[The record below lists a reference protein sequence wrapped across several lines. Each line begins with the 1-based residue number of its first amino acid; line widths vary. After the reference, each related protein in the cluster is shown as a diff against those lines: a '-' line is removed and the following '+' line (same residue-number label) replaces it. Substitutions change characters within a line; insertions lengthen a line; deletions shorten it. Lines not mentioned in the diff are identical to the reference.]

1 MRISDPIKI
10 SYNNLRASKFRS
22 FLTVLGIIIGVGSVI
37 LVMAIGSSAQQLVL
51 DQVEGVGSNLIGIL
65 PGASDEKGP
74 PASVFG
80 VVVTTLKYKDLQAI
94 GNQKNV
100 PSVVDVAGYVTGAA
114 TVKSATENVSASFQ
128 GTTASYISVE
138 NTKVGKGRF
147 FTKDEETNMARVV
160 VLGFNR
166 ASDLFPNDDPLGKII
181 SIKDTNLTVIGV
193 LEKRGSVA
201 FSSPDDMIFVPLFTA
216 QKLILGIDY
225 LNFIRAKVGNV
236 QDMDMAVVD
245 IKQTIRDNHNIKKPE
260 DDDFSVRNSAQALE
274 LLTNITS
281 VLKYFLVSIASI
293 SLLVGGVGIMNIM
306 LIAVN
311 QRIREVGLR
320 KAVGATNKNVIFQ
333 FLIESIFITLIG
345 GILGIIMGILF
356 AFLASLIING
366 LGYDWKFIIMP
377 SSIGIAFAV
386 SFLIGLVFGLYPA
399 RKAAKISPMEA
410 LRYE

>member
-51 DQVEGVGSNLIGIL
+51 DQVEGIGSNLVGIL

-74 PASVFG
+74 PASALG
-80 VVVTTLKYKDLQAI
+80 VIVTTLKYKDLQSIA
-94 GNQKNV
+94 NTKNV
-100 PSVVDVAGYVTGAA
+100 PNVTHVAGYVTGSA
-114 TVKSATENVSASFQ
+114 TAKSATENVTVSFQ
-128 GTTASYISVE
+128 GTTEDYITVE
-138 NTKVGKGRF
+138 NTKVEKGRF
-147 FTKDEETNMARVV
+147 FTKDEETNTARVA
-160 VLGFNR
+160 VLGWKQAQN
-166 ASDLFPNDDPLGKII
+166 LFPNDDPLGKVI
-181 SIKDTNLTVIGV
+181 SLKDTNLTVIGV
-193 LEKRGSVA
+193 MEKRGSVA
-201 FSSPDDMIFVPLFTA
+201 FATPDDSIFVPLFTA

-225 LNFIRAKVGNV
+225 LNFMRAKVDRVEN
-236 QDMDMAVVD
+236 MDRAVLD
-245 IKQTIRDNHNIKKPE
+245 IKATLRENHNIKKAE
-260 DDDFSVRNSAQALE
+260 DDDFSVRNTAQALE
-274 LLTNITS
+274 MLSNITN
-281 VLKYFLVSIASI
+281 VLKYFLTAIAAI

-320 KAVGATNKNVIFQ
+320 KAVGAKNKDVVTQ
-333 FLIESIFITLIG
+333 FLIESVFITLVG
-345 GILGIIMGILF
+345 GVAGIIVGILF
-356 AFLASLIING
+356 AFLASVVINS

-377 SSIGIAFAV
+377 QSIGIAFAV

-399 RKAAKISPMEA
+399 RRAAQISPMEA